1 MNKYVELKPLIDEKI
16 AAYHGELAAFS
27 DDLAD
32 HPETALKEYETSKK
46 IVALLQAK
54 GFDTEY
60 PYAGFDTRGHF
71 SVSETPCR
79 SLWERW
85 PASAG
90 RRGFCRAA
98 WAGAKKRG
106 PEKSAP
112 THLSYHTPVCK
123 STAKWPGSFKI
134 CGLHKNRC
142 LHLGN
147 IPS

>member
-1 MNKYVELKPLIDEKI
+1 MTPDRCGQGSFQCVRSSLPLPL
-16 AAYHGELAAFS
+16 GE
-27 DDLAD
+27 
-32 HPETALKEYETSKK
+32 
-46 IVALLQAK
+46 VA
-54 GFDTEY
+54 
-60 PYAGFDTRGHF
+60 R
-71 SVSETPCR
+71 VSE
-79 SLWERW
+79 SERVL
-85 PASAG
+85 PG
-90 RRGFCRAA
+90 RLGRG
-98 WAGAKKRG
+98 KKRG